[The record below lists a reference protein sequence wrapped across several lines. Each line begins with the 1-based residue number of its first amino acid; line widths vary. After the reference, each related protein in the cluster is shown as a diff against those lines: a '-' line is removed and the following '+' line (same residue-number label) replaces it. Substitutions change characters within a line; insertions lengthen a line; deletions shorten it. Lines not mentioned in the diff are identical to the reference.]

1 MNDKNHPPT
10 ISSKAVAALLAAL
23 CVAPA
28 ALADLRPGGM
38 FLEAGGADH
47 STYAATFGLVW
58 PWAWKSVR
66 LGGELT
72 ASTEVFASHWSARAA
87 SGRQSFAQVGIVPL
101 LRYRFAGGSSPWFVE
116 GGIGISLLSEV
127 YRTPHKQFGSSGN
140 FYDVLAVG
148 RSLGDARA
156 QELSLRLT
164 HISNADIKRPN
175 PGENFLQLRY
185 GMKF

>member
-1 MNDKNHPPT
+1 MNDKNHPLAMSPR
-10 ISSKAVAALLAAL
+10 SAALLLSAL
-23 CVAPA
+23 MVAPA
-28 ALADLRPGGM
+28 AWADLRPGGM
-38 FLEAGGADH
+38 FLEVGGADH
-47 STYAATFGLVW
+47 STYAATAGLVW

-72 ASTEVFASHWSARAA
+72 ASTEVFASYWSARAA
-87 SGRQSFAQVGIVPL
+87 SGRQSFTQVGIVPL
-101 LRYRFAGGSSPWFVE
+101 LRYRFSGGSSPWFVE
-116 GGIGISLLSEV
+116 GGIGISLLNEV

-148 RSLGDARA
+148 RSLGDARS

-164 HISNADIKRPN
+164 HMSNADIKRPN